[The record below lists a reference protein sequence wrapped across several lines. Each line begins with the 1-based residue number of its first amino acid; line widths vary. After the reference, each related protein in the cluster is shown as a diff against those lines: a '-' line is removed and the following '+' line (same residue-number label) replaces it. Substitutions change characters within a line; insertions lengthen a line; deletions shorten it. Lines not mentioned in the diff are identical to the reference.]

1 MVEMSVHMCSELCG
15 SNAFCLG
22 GGGYGLLLTD
32 FLFLP
37 LPFLFLC
44 SFPALLPSWF
54 YLDLML
60 SSPGAAVQISGFHKM
75 LWRNRRELFGRRN
88 SLSWSSLEQAAEK
101 ASGVSWETKEV

>member
-22 GGGYGLLLTD
+22 GGGDGLLLTD

-60 SSPGAAVQISGFHKM
+60 SSLGAAVQISGFHKM
-75 LWRNRRELFGRRN
+75 LWRNRRELFG
-88 SLSWSSLEQAAEK
+88 
-101 ASGVSWETKEV
+101 